1 MSTKTTFKRV
11 ALVAVASLSFG
22 VLTSIAPASANGG
35 ATTFVSVGTNATNTG
50 APATPIASGT
60 AATFNLQIASTAAT
74 TVAGNAIGVNFTVT
88 AGALALDITS
98 TCTFTAVQ
106 VAEGAGVGDGSI
118 TSVITTAA
126 TGSFGI
132 TVTAA
137 GAAAVSSATIGTAS
151 CPTTI
156 GGLYEVT
163 ATVNAA
169 PVASNLTFAATAPTT
184 VATGEVNV
192 SGVNVSQGTTR
203 STTVGAARVGGA
215 ANVIFT
221 APTRVA
227 NLQVFTV
234 TSSGVGTIQN
244 ISQVANATIARV
256 NGSAADYS
264 AGGTVVSTAGDN
276 TTLVSVNIAAA
287 SSVAGLQTISTW
299 TTDAT
304 TGIQTLF
311 RTATITWGA
320 TPTVSSSLTT
330 VFAAG
335 GNARAVALE
344 TTVLRLPSTAG
355 VTMTTVGTTGVSIA
369 ITALDG
375 DGANL
380 NAQSVAATITGPGL
394 LSITSGN
401 VAAVAGTARSVSL
414 TAAAQAAAHQ
424 STIGVSGDGTRGVG
438 TITITVGGTAVY
450 TKTVTF
456 HGAVATLTATQGVS
470 VMRSGRTAT
479 SAVAD
484 FTLGGATA
492 TATATA
498 SLAMDTA
505 TNISIV
511 AKDVDGNTV
520 PLAAGAVVA
529 DISDSAVITAVNI
542 AACANT
548 NLSTSVCAAGDGT
561 WIANTIAAVG
571 GVSGAASTVTFKTA
585 HPTVAGTFIS
595 TAALPFTLGGSALGG
610 TVTMT
615 FDKSTYLP
623 GERMMITYTAKDAA
637 GNPVRDWAGVGTPA
651 SNKAIN
657 GLNGAGIFVKGSHI
671 YGDGSTELT
680 YAPTA
685 PGAFTWTLATGTATG
700 AVITATATVS
710 DDAAT
715 EAAAAAGDAAAE
727 ATDAANAATDAAN
740 AAAEAADAATA
751 AAQDAAD
758 AVAALSTSVTAM
770 VADLR
775 KQITS
780 LTNLVIKIQKKVKA

>member
-11 ALVAVASLSFG
+11 ALVAVASLGFG
-22 VLTSIAPASANGG
+22 VLTSVAPANAVAGNYTAASAITNTGNTGTAALPIPSGTALTANLTLTTAGASANLE
-35 ATTFVSVGTNATNTG
+35 TVGVTYA
-50 APATPIASGT
+50 
-60 AATFNLQIASTAAT
+60 
-74 TVAGNAIGVNFTVT
+74 VT
-88 AGALALDITS
+88 AGPESTNITS
-98 TCTFTAVQ
+98 TCTFT
-106 VAEGAGVGDGSI
+106 S
-118 TSVITTAA
+118 TAA
-126 TGSFGI
+126 NLGANNAVTNTGGVYVFSATGANAGAL
-132 TVTAA
+132 TAA
-137 GAAAVSSATIGTAS
+137 VFGTVS

-156 GGLYEVT
+156 GGSYVITPTEATTPTKVGFAT
-163 ATVNAA
+163 AT
-169 PVASNLTFAATAPTT
+169 LTATTAI
-184 VATGEVNV
+184 V

-203 STTVGAARVGGA
+203 STTVGGARVGGA

-221 APTRVA
+221 APTRA
-227 NLQVFTV
+227 AATQVFTV
-234 TSSGVGTIQN
+234 TSSGVGSIQN
-244 ISQVANATIARV
+244 ISSGANATIARV

-264 AGGTVVSTAGDN
+264 AGGTVVSTANDT
-276 TTLVSVNIAAA
+276 TTLTVANVAAT
-287 SSVAGLQTISTW
+287 STVAGLQTISTY
-299 TTDAT
+299 TTDTT

-320 TPTVSSSLTT
+320 TPTISSSLTT

-335 GNARAVALE
+335 GNARAAALE

-355 VTMTTVGTTGVSIA
+355 VAMTTVATTGVSIA

-375 DGANL
+375 DGAAL
-380 NAQSVAATITGPGL
+380 NAQTVAATITGPGL

-401 VAAVAGTARSVSL
+401 NAAVAGTARSVSL
-414 TAAAQAAAHQ
+414 SAATQAAAHQ

-456 HGAVATLTATQGVS
+456 YGAVATLTATQGVS

-484 FTLGGATA
+484 FTLGGVDPTLAATSA
-492 TATATA
+492 TGQA
-498 SLAMDTA
+498 TA

-520 PLAAGAVVA
+520 PLAAGAVTA

-561 WIANTIAAVG
+561 WLANTVAAVG
-571 GVSGAASTVTFKTA
+571 GVSGAKATVTFKTA
-585 HPTVAGTFIS
+585 HPTVAGTFIT
-595 TAALPFTLGGSALGG
+595 TAALPFTLGGSRTGG

-615 FDKSTYLP
+615 LDKTTYLP
-623 GERMMITYTAKDAA
+623 GERMIITYTAKDAA
-637 GNPVRDWAGVGTPA
+637 GNPVHDWASTGTPA
-651 SNKAIN
+651 ANKAIVGLAGGVYVN
-657 GLNGAGIFVKGSHI
+657 GTLI

-685 PGAFTWTLATGTATG
+685 PGAFTVTLATGTSSTAT
-700 AVITATATVS
+700 ITATATVA

-770 VADLR
+770 VDALR

>member
-22 VLTSIAPASANGG
+22 VLTSIAPANAVAG
-35 ATTFVSVGTNATNTG
+35 ATTFVSVGTNAVNLG
-50 APATPIASGT
+50 DAASPIPSGT
-60 AATFNLQIASTAAT
+60 AATFSLRIAT
-74 TVAGNAIGVNFTVT
+74 TNAITVIGETIGVNFTVT
-88 AGALALDITS
+88 AGPEATNITS
-98 TCTFTAVQ
+98 TCTFAAVQ
-106 VAEGAGVGDGSI
+106 VADGAGVGNGNI
-118 TSVITTAA
+118 TSAITAAA
-126 TGSFGI
+126 TGSFSVL
-132 TVTAA
+132 VTAA
-137 GAAAVSSATIGTAS
+137 DVDGIAAAPIGTAS

-156 GGLYEVT
+156 GGTYNVT
-163 ATVNAA
+163 ATVNAVPA
-169 PVASNLTFAATAPTT
+169 AVGMTFAATAPTT
-184 VATGEVNV
+184 VATGRVIV
-192 SGVNVSQGTTR
+192 SGMNVSQGTTR
-203 STTVGAARVGGA
+203 SVTVGAARVGGA

-221 APTRVA
+221 APTRA
-227 NLQVFTV
+227 AATQVFTV

-244 ISQVANATIARV
+244 ISSLANATVTRV
-256 NGSAADYS
+256 NGSTADYS
-264 AGGTVVSTAGDN
+264 AGGSLIAADAAAN
-276 TTLVSVNIAAA
+276 TLVSVNIAAA
-287 SSVAGLQTISTW
+287 STVAGLQTISTFS
-299 TTDAT
+299 TDTT

-320 TPTVSSSLTT
+320 TPTISSSLTT
-330 VFAAG
+330 AFAAG
-335 GNARAVALE
+335 GNARAAALE

-355 VTMTTVGTTGVSIA
+355 VAMTTVATTGVSIA

-375 DGANL
+375 DGTAL
-380 NAQSVAATITGPGL
+380 NAQTVAATITGPGL

-414 TAAAQAAAHQ
+414 TAAAQASAHQ

-492 TATATA
+492 AAVA
-498 SLAMDTA
+498 ADSIAMATA
-505 TNISIV
+505 TNITIV

-685 PGAFTWTLATGTATG
+685 PGAFTWTLSTGTATG

-715 EAAAAAGDAAAE
+715 EAAAGAADAAAE

-775 KQITS
+775 KQITA